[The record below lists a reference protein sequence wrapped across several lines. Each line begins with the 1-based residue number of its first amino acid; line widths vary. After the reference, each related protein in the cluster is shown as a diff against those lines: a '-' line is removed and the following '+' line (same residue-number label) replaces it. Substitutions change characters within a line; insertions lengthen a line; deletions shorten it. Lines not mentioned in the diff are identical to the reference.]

1 MACDPALEAE
11 LLASWDR
18 MVRFYEDDFL
28 VDDNWR
34 WLTPMRDL
42 VVQLREAGYDRS
54 LRAGQSLMNFI
65 VSRSRDHGMRDG
77 QPSVMFQPARA
88 QLTVSST
95 LGGGRK
101 LKLAYSDEPDPQL
114 LALLDE
120 LVAQPIT

>member
-1 MACDPALEAE
+1 
-11 LLASWDR
+11 
-18 MVRFYEDDFL
+18 
-28 VDDNWR
+28 
-34 WLTPMRDL
+34 
-42 VVQLREAGYDRS
+42 
-54 LRAGQSLMNFI
+54 MNFI

-88 QLTVSST
+88 QLTVPST

-101 LKLAYSDEPDPQL
+101 LKLAYSAEPDPQL